1 MKSTNKGWARENSSN
16 MGRNPASNAADAVSK
31 HCRYE
36 AVLERRSFL
45 SVGDGAVDE
54 WCKTLQ
60 VVWMKITLAF
70 LPALRSIAAIAMGRC
85 VCARASVCVGVC
97 HTLVLCQND

>member
-1 MKSTNKGWARENSSN
+1 
-16 MGRNPASNAADAVSK
+16 MGRNAATNAADAVSK

-70 LPALRSIAAIAMGRC
+70 LPALRSIAGYCHGPVYGC
-85 VCARASVCVGVC
+85 VCMSHAGIVTKR
-97 HTLVLCQND
+97 LKLL